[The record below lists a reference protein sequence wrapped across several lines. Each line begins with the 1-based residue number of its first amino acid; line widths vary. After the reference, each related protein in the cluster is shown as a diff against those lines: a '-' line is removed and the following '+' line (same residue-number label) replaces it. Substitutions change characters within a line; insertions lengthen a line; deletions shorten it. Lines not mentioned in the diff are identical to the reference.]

1 MERSSFR
8 ESWLETGEELRCV
21 DRWQQLRWQFQAW
34 FRETTDP
41 VVLQSPWLRRSTGKA
56 LCVCWMCAHFVTWS
70 LELMRSLTHPRFREW
85 GYFSMYDSIWCMIGL
100 CLSALIAATAAL
112 SRRETLRLSLL
123 VAAGIS
129 WSHVLLRFRWL
140 GKQTVGDDTLMLNNF
155 VILTHCNM
163 HPLGLLLAV
172 ILSFGMLLPPILQLQ
187 DRRPRQGRD
196 KVAGPRQTEPRRV
209 SER

>member
-8 ESWLETGEELRCV
+8 ESWLETGEELRCG

-155 VILTHCNM
+155 ATHQRKN
-163 HPLGLLLAV
+163 
-172 ILSFGMLLPPILQLQ
+172 IEQIF
-187 DRRPRQGRD
+187 
-196 KVAGPRQTEPRRV
+196 T
-209 SER
+209 

>member
-56 LCVCWMCAHFVTWS
+56 LCICWMCAHFVASS
-70 LELMRSLTHPRFREW
+70 LQLIRIQSYLQIKYPV
-85 GYFSMYDSIWCMIGL
+85 WCVIGL
-100 CLSALIAATAAL
+100 CLSALIAVMAGV

-123 VAAGIS
+123 LAAGICCS
-129 WSHVLLRFRWL
+129 RMLPHIIWGGRKAL
-140 GKQTVGDDTLMLNNF
+140 GHETLMLNNF
-155 VILTHCNM
+155 AT
-163 HPLGLLLAV
+163 
-172 ILSFGMLLPPILQLQ
+172 
-187 DRRPRQGRD
+187 RQR
-196 KVAGPRQTEPRRV
+196 KKIQQTYF
-209 SER
+209 S